1 MTGTLYEGGTR
12 GIGFIHS
19 PLLERTGYTSVN
31 LMHAVD
37 WLPTLMTA
45 IGRPGLATS
54 ATDGDHHHYHHHYHP
69 NYCLAWPKTM
79 IGLTL
84 HILEIAKQS
93 SDKSPSDSHLDQF
106 RSF

>member
-19 PLLERTGYTSVN
+19 PLLENTGYTSVN

-54 ATDGDHHHYHHHYHP
+54 ATDGNHHHRHNHRHHHHHHHHHYHTHD
-69 NYCLAWPKTM
+69 YCDWETQRQTVVIIIIITIP
-79 IGLTL
+79 
-84 HILEIAKQS
+84 HNC
-93 SDKSPSDSHLDQF
+93 H
-106 RSF
+106 